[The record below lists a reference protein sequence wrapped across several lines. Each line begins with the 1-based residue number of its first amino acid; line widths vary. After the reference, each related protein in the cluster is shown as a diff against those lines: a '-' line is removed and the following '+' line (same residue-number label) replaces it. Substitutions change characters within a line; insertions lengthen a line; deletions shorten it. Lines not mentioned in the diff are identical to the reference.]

1 MESIL
6 VGVNNFFA
14 IFSKISSFLWS
25 FPTQFS
31 GWKSIPVLGQFTLLV
46 LLLLGAGIW
55 FTIKTG
61 FVQIKNFKKGIKILS
76 QKKSVEIGISPFAS
90 FMLSSAM
97 RIGAGNITGV
107 TGAIAVGGPGALFWM
122 WLSAFFGM
130 ATAFVEATLSQIFKE
145 RKGDEYVGGLT
156 HYAEKIFR
164 NKHWVGISIAIAF
177 LFYRLLS
184 MPVHTFHVFTA
195 VGTVISTVTGHVA
208 SRTSVVYYVLALV
221 IVISLAFIVFGGIK
235 RVTRFTD
242 KMVPV
247 MAIGYT
253 LMVLFLIAVNF
264 NRIPD
269 FFVAVFKGAFTPDAI
284 FGGMFGVA
292 LIQGIK
298 RGLLSNEAGMGTTSM
313 AAASADTKH
322 PCEQGFVQALSV
334 FLDTFIICSMTGF
347 VITMGA
353 IWENPIY
360 DWSTIKSSVIDV
372 FAQSIAVLM
381 PGTAF
386 DKFSIIFGCMA
397 YACFAYEESK
407 ESNLTFSNGSPKFQ
421 AILSALIVFPH
432 PGGP

>member
-1 MESIL
+1 MTCAHWYQHC
-6 VGVNNFFA
+6 NC
-14 IFSKISSFLWS
+14 IFVLSFTQYARTHISC
-25 FPTQFS
+25 
-31 GWKSIPVLGQFTLLV
+31 
-46 LLLLGAGIW
+46 
-55 FTIKTG
+55 
-61 FVQIKNFKKGIKILS
+61 
-76 QKKSVEIGISPFAS
+76 
-90 FMLSSAM
+90 
-97 RIGAGNITGV
+97 
-107 TGAIAVGGPGALFWM
+107 
-122 WLSAFFGM
+122 
-130 ATAFVEATLSQIFKE
+130 
-145 RKGDEYVGGLT
+145 
-156 HYAEKIFR
+156 
-164 NKHWVGISIAIAF
+164 
-177 LFYRLLS
+177 
-184 MPVHTFHVFTA
+184 FH
-195 VGTVISTVTGHVA
+195 GSWHSDSTVTGHVA
-208 SRTSVVYYVLALV
+208 SRPSVVYYVLALV

-360 DWSTIKSSVIDV
+360 DWSTIKSSIIDV

-386 DKFSIIFGCMA
+386 DEFSIIFGCMA
-397 YACFAYEESK
+397 YAGMFMDRIDRGEQRPPSVMLVATRLLYHMGNIFRDNAPAMPTVGGIQIDRK
-407 ESNLTFSNGSPKFQ
+407 RLAQLRQKRV
-421 AILSALIVFPH
+421 ALGHKPDDHELEQQQGYTMQIR
-432 PGGP
+432 

>member
-1 MESIL
+1 
-6 VGVNNFFA
+6 
-14 IFSKISSFLWS
+14 
-25 FPTQFS
+25 
-31 GWKSIPVLGQFTLLV
+31 
-46 LLLLGAGIW
+46 
-55 FTIKTG
+55 
-61 FVQIKNFKKGIKILS
+61 
-76 QKKSVEIGISPFAS
+76 
-90 FMLSSAM
+90 
-97 RIGAGNITGV
+97 
-107 TGAIAVGGPGALFWM
+107 
-122 WLSAFFGM
+122 
-130 ATAFVEATLSQIFKE
+130 
-145 RKGDEYVGGLT
+145 
-156 HYAEKIFR
+156 
-164 NKHWVGISIAIAF
+164 
-177 LFYRLLS
+177 

-221 IVISLAFIVFGGIK
+221 IVISLAFIVSGGIK

-360 DWSTIKSSVIDV
+360 DWSTIKSSIIDV

-386 DKFSIIFGCMA
+386 DEFSIIFGCMA
-397 YACFAYEESK
+397 YAGMFMDRIDRGEQRPPSVMLASTRLLYHIGNIFRDNAPAMPTVGGIHIDRKRLARLRQKRVALGHKPDDHGLEQQQG
-407 ESNLTFSNGSPKFQ
+407 FSMKF
-421 AILSALIVFPH
+421 H
-432 PGGP
+432 

>member
-1 MESIL
+1 MTCAHWYQHC
-6 VGVNNFFA
+6 NC
-14 IFSKISSFLWS
+14 IFVLSFTQYARTHISC
-25 FPTQFS
+25 
-31 GWKSIPVLGQFTLLV
+31 
-46 LLLLGAGIW
+46 
-55 FTIKTG
+55 
-61 FVQIKNFKKGIKILS
+61 
-76 QKKSVEIGISPFAS
+76 
-90 FMLSSAM
+90 
-97 RIGAGNITGV
+97 
-107 TGAIAVGGPGALFWM
+107 
-122 WLSAFFGM
+122 
-130 ATAFVEATLSQIFKE
+130 
-145 RKGDEYVGGLT
+145 
-156 HYAEKIFR
+156 
-164 NKHWVGISIAIAF
+164 
-177 LFYRLLS
+177 
-184 MPVHTFHVFTA
+184 FH
-195 VGTVISTVTGHVA
+195 GSWHSDSTVTGHVA

-269 FFVAVFKGAFTPDAI
+269 FFVAVFKGAFTPESI

-360 DWSTIKSSVIDV
+360 DWSTIKSSIIDV

-386 DKFSIIFGCMA
+386 DEFSIIFGCMA
-397 YACFAYEESK
+397 YAGMFMDRIDRGEQRPPSVMLVATRLLYHMGNIFRDNAPAMPTVGGIQIDRK
-407 ESNLTFSNGSPKFQ
+407 RLAQLRQKRV
-421 AILSALIVFPH
+421 ALGHKPDDHELEQQQGYTMQIR
-432 PGGP
+432 

>member
-1 MESIL
+1 MTCAHWYQHC
-6 VGVNNFFA
+6 NC
-14 IFSKISSFLWS
+14 IFVLSFTQYARTHISC
-25 FPTQFS
+25 
-31 GWKSIPVLGQFTLLV
+31 
-46 LLLLGAGIW
+46 
-55 FTIKTG
+55 
-61 FVQIKNFKKGIKILS
+61 
-76 QKKSVEIGISPFAS
+76 
-90 FMLSSAM
+90 
-97 RIGAGNITGV
+97 
-107 TGAIAVGGPGALFWM
+107 
-122 WLSAFFGM
+122 
-130 ATAFVEATLSQIFKE
+130 
-145 RKGDEYVGGLT
+145 
-156 HYAEKIFR
+156 
-164 NKHWVGISIAIAF
+164 
-177 LFYRLLS
+177 
-184 MPVHTFHVFTA
+184 FH
-195 VGTVISTVTGHVA
+195 GSWHSDSTVTGHVA

-372 FAQSIAVLM
+372 FAQSIAALM

-386 DKFSIIFGCMA
+386 DGFSIIFGCMA
-397 YACFAYEESK
+397 YAGMFMDRIDRGEQRPPSVMLVATRLFYHMGNIFRDNAPAPAANGVQIDRKRLARLRQKRVALGHKPDDHELEQQQG
-407 ESNLTFSNGSPKFQ
+407 FSMKF
-421 AILSALIVFPH
+421 H
-432 PGGP
+432 

>member
-1 MESIL
+1 MTCAHWYQHC
-6 VGVNNFFA
+6 NC
-14 IFSKISSFLWS
+14 IFVLSFTQYARTHISC
-25 FPTQFS
+25 
-31 GWKSIPVLGQFTLLV
+31 
-46 LLLLGAGIW
+46 
-55 FTIKTG
+55 
-61 FVQIKNFKKGIKILS
+61 
-76 QKKSVEIGISPFAS
+76 
-90 FMLSSAM
+90 
-97 RIGAGNITGV
+97 
-107 TGAIAVGGPGALFWM
+107 
-122 WLSAFFGM
+122 
-130 ATAFVEATLSQIFKE
+130 
-145 RKGDEYVGGLT
+145 
-156 HYAEKIFR
+156 
-164 NKHWVGISIAIAF
+164 
-177 LFYRLLS
+177 
-184 MPVHTFHVFTA
+184 FH
-195 VGTVISTVTGHVA
+195 GSWHSDSTVTGHVA

-347 VITMGA
+347 VITVGA

-372 FAQSIAVLM
+372 FARSIAVLM

-386 DKFSIIFGCMA
+386 DEFSIIFGCMA
-397 YACFAYEESK
+397 YAGMFMD
-407 ESNLTFSNGSPKFQ
+407 
-421 AILSALIVFPH
+421 
-432 PGGP
+432 

>member
-1 MESIL
+1 
-6 VGVNNFFA
+6 
-14 IFSKISSFLWS
+14 
-25 FPTQFS
+25 
-31 GWKSIPVLGQFTLLV
+31 
-46 LLLLGAGIW
+46 
-55 FTIKTG
+55 
-61 FVQIKNFKKGIKILS
+61 
-76 QKKSVEIGISPFAS
+76 
-90 FMLSSAM
+90 
-97 RIGAGNITGV
+97 
-107 TGAIAVGGPGALFWM
+107 
-122 WLSAFFGM
+122 
-130 ATAFVEATLSQIFKE
+130 
-145 RKGDEYVGGLT
+145 
-156 HYAEKIFR
+156 
-164 NKHWVGISIAIAF
+164 
-177 LFYRLLS
+177 
-184 MPVHTFHVFTA
+184 
-195 VGTVISTVTGHVA
+195 
-208 SRTSVVYYVLALV
+208 LV

-386 DKFSIIFGCMA
+386 DEFSIIFGCMA
-397 YACFAYEESK
+397 YACFAFTTLLGGISTSKLSTSNRATNLVRIVSCFIMVPLGCLCVLANLELGNMWSVSDLINAIFILINVPTILIGSKIAFAALKDYVKTNGKPFASDRIGVKTSVWTKEFAESYK
-407 ESNLTFSNGSPKFQ
+407 D
-421 AILSALIVFPH
+421 
-432 PGGP
+432 

>member
-1 MESIL
+1 MTCAHWYQHC
-6 VGVNNFFA
+6 NC
-14 IFSKISSFLWS
+14 IFVLSFTQYARTHISC
-25 FPTQFS
+25 
-31 GWKSIPVLGQFTLLV
+31 
-46 LLLLGAGIW
+46 
-55 FTIKTG
+55 
-61 FVQIKNFKKGIKILS
+61 
-76 QKKSVEIGISPFAS
+76 
-90 FMLSSAM
+90 
-97 RIGAGNITGV
+97 
-107 TGAIAVGGPGALFWM
+107 
-122 WLSAFFGM
+122 
-130 ATAFVEATLSQIFKE
+130 
-145 RKGDEYVGGLT
+145 
-156 HYAEKIFR
+156 
-164 NKHWVGISIAIAF
+164 
-177 LFYRLLS
+177 
-184 MPVHTFHVFTA
+184 FH
-195 VGTVISTVTGHVA
+195 GSWHSDSTVTGHVA

-360 DWSTIKSSVIDV
+360 DWSTIKSSIIDV

-386 DKFSIIFGCMA
+386 DEFSIIFGCMA
-397 YACFAYEESK
+397 YAGMFMDRIDRGEQRPPSVMLVATRLLYHMGNIFRDNAPAMPTVGGIQIDRK
-407 ESNLTFSNGSPKFQ
+407 RLAQLRQKRV
-421 AILSALIVFPH
+421 ALGHKPDDHELEQQQGYTMQIR
-432 PGGP
+432 

>member
-1 MESIL
+1 MTCAHWYQHC
-6 VGVNNFFA
+6 NC
-14 IFSKISSFLWS
+14 IFVLSFTQYARTHISC
-25 FPTQFS
+25 
-31 GWKSIPVLGQFTLLV
+31 
-46 LLLLGAGIW
+46 
-55 FTIKTG
+55 
-61 FVQIKNFKKGIKILS
+61 
-76 QKKSVEIGISPFAS
+76 
-90 FMLSSAM
+90 
-97 RIGAGNITGV
+97 
-107 TGAIAVGGPGALFWM
+107 
-122 WLSAFFGM
+122 
-130 ATAFVEATLSQIFKE
+130 
-145 RKGDEYVGGLT
+145 
-156 HYAEKIFR
+156 
-164 NKHWVGISIAIAF
+164 
-177 LFYRLLS
+177 
-184 MPVHTFHVFTA
+184 FH
-195 VGTVISTVTGHVA
+195 GSWHSDSTVTGHVA

-360 DWSTIKSSVIDV
+360 DWSTIKSSIIDV

-386 DKFSIIFGCMA
+386 DEFSIIFGCMA
-397 YACFAYEESK
+397 YAGMFMDRIDRGEQRPPSVMLVATRLLYHMGNIFRDNAPAMPTVGGIQIDRKRLAQLRQKRVALGHKSDDYEFEPQGY
-407 ESNLTFSNGSPKFQ
+407 TMQF
-421 AILSALIVFPH
+421 H
-432 PGGP
+432 

>member
-1 MESIL
+1 MTCAHWYQHC
-6 VGVNNFFA
+6 NC
-14 IFSKISSFLWS
+14 IFVLSFTQYARTHISC
-25 FPTQFS
+25 
-31 GWKSIPVLGQFTLLV
+31 
-46 LLLLGAGIW
+46 
-55 FTIKTG
+55 
-61 FVQIKNFKKGIKILS
+61 
-76 QKKSVEIGISPFAS
+76 
-90 FMLSSAM
+90 
-97 RIGAGNITGV
+97 
-107 TGAIAVGGPGALFWM
+107 
-122 WLSAFFGM
+122 
-130 ATAFVEATLSQIFKE
+130 
-145 RKGDEYVGGLT
+145 
-156 HYAEKIFR
+156 
-164 NKHWVGISIAIAF
+164 
-177 LFYRLLS
+177 
-184 MPVHTFHVFTA
+184 FH
-195 VGTVISTVTGHVA
+195 GSWHSDSTVTGHVA

-360 DWSTIKSSVIDV
+360 DWSTIKSSIIDV

-386 DKFSIIFGCMA
+386 DEFSIIFGCMA
-397 YACFAYEESK
+397 YAGMFMDRIDRGEQRPPSVMLVATRLLYHMGNIFRDNAPAMPTVGGIQIDRKRLAQLRQKRVALGHKPDDHELEQQQG
-407 ESNLTFSNGSPKFQ
+407 FSMKF
-421 AILSALIVFPH
+421 H
-432 PGGP
+432 

>member
-1 MESIL
+1 MTCAHWYQHC
-6 VGVNNFFA
+6 NC
-14 IFSKISSFLWS
+14 IFVLSFTQYARTHISC
-25 FPTQFS
+25 
-31 GWKSIPVLGQFTLLV
+31 
-46 LLLLGAGIW
+46 
-55 FTIKTG
+55 
-61 FVQIKNFKKGIKILS
+61 
-76 QKKSVEIGISPFAS
+76 
-90 FMLSSAM
+90 
-97 RIGAGNITGV
+97 
-107 TGAIAVGGPGALFWM
+107 
-122 WLSAFFGM
+122 
-130 ATAFVEATLSQIFKE
+130 
-145 RKGDEYVGGLT
+145 
-156 HYAEKIFR
+156 
-164 NKHWVGISIAIAF
+164 
-177 LFYRLLS
+177 
-184 MPVHTFHVFTA
+184 FH
-195 VGTVISTVTGHVA
+195 GSWHSDSTVTGHVA

-360 DWSTIKSSVIDV
+360 DWSTIKSSIIDV

-386 DKFSIIFGCMA
+386 DEFSIIFGCMA
-397 YACFAYEESK
+397 YAGMFMDRIDRGEQRPPSVMLVATRLLYHMGNIFRDNAPAMPTVGGIQIDRKRLAQMRQKRIALGHKPDDHELEQQQG
-407 ESNLTFSNGSPKFQ
+407 FSMKF
-421 AILSALIVFPH
+421 H
-432 PGGP
+432 

>member
-1 MESIL
+1 MTCAHWYQHC
-6 VGVNNFFA
+6 NC
-14 IFSKISSFLWS
+14 IFVLSFTQYARTHISC
-25 FPTQFS
+25 
-31 GWKSIPVLGQFTLLV
+31 
-46 LLLLGAGIW
+46 
-55 FTIKTG
+55 
-61 FVQIKNFKKGIKILS
+61 
-76 QKKSVEIGISPFAS
+76 
-90 FMLSSAM
+90 
-97 RIGAGNITGV
+97 
-107 TGAIAVGGPGALFWM
+107 
-122 WLSAFFGM
+122 
-130 ATAFVEATLSQIFKE
+130 
-145 RKGDEYVGGLT
+145 
-156 HYAEKIFR
+156 
-164 NKHWVGISIAIAF
+164 
-177 LFYRLLS
+177 
-184 MPVHTFHVFTA
+184 FH
-195 VGTVISTVTGHVA
+195 GSWHSDSTVTGHVA

-221 IVISLAFIVFGGIK
+221 IVIFLAFIVFGGIK

-372 FAQSIAVLM
+372 FARSIAALL

-386 DKFSIIFGCMA
+386 DGFSIIFGCMA
-397 YACFAYEESK
+397 YAGMFMD
-407 ESNLTFSNGSPKFQ
+407 
-421 AILSALIVFPH
+421 
-432 PGGP
+432 

>member
-1 MESIL
+1 MTCAHWYQHC
-6 VGVNNFFA
+6 NC
-14 IFSKISSFLWS
+14 IFVLSFTQYARTHISC
-25 FPTQFS
+25 
-31 GWKSIPVLGQFTLLV
+31 
-46 LLLLGAGIW
+46 
-55 FTIKTG
+55 
-61 FVQIKNFKKGIKILS
+61 
-76 QKKSVEIGISPFAS
+76 
-90 FMLSSAM
+90 
-97 RIGAGNITGV
+97 
-107 TGAIAVGGPGALFWM
+107 
-122 WLSAFFGM
+122 
-130 ATAFVEATLSQIFKE
+130 
-145 RKGDEYVGGLT
+145 
-156 HYAEKIFR
+156 
-164 NKHWVGISIAIAF
+164 
-177 LFYRLLS
+177 
-184 MPVHTFHVFTA
+184 FH
-195 VGTVISTVTGHVA
+195 GSWHSDSTVTGHVA

-360 DWSTIKSSVIDV
+360 DWSTIKSSIIDV

-386 DKFSIIFGCMA
+386 DEFSIIFGCMA
-397 YACFAYEESK
+397 YAGMFMDRIDRGEQRPPSVMLVATRLLYHMGNIFRDNAPAMPTVGGIQIDRKRLAQLRQKRVALGHKPDDHELEQQQG
-407 ESNLTFSNGSPKFQ
+407 FSMKF
-421 AILSALIVFPH
+421 H
-432 PGGP
+432 M